1 MTNARKI
8 SPVDP
13 VSAIAVRL
21 QISSGKSFLQEN
33 IVAVAEKYGAE
44 AASALAAAVLHD
56 DVAQAARFAELVL
69 GDFRYSV
76 VKNDGSRA
84 SISYNGA
91 MTTSQKQAA
100 DATDPVVAAIVSV
113 ASDELRNRARNWKNN
128 IKEAQAP
135 LADTRTY
142 DPIAASVIR
151 LGMPGG
157 DEFFMENLDFMRE
170 VYGDEITDTLKTA
183 VTEND
188 LEAAR
193 KFSSLVAEGFSHVV
207 TEKTDDHV
215 EIDYSINGELV
226 GNVKCVSRGSDSIDP
241 EIKAVLYAS
250 EGIMT
255 NARVKAKVD
264 AEIAAEEAEAL
275 RR

>member
-21 QISSGKSFLQEN
+21 QISSGMSLLQEN
-33 IVAVAEKYGAE
+33 IVGVAEKYGAE

-76 VKNDGSRA
+76 AKNDGSRA
-84 SISYNGA
+84 SISYKGA
-91 MTTSQKQAA
+91 MTTSMRQAA

-113 ASDELRNRARNWKNN
+113 VSDELRNRARNWKNN
-128 IKEAQAP
+128 TKGAQPPIAEP
-135 LADTRTY
+135 RTY

-170 VYGDEITDTLKTA
+170 LYGDEITDALKTA

-207 TEKTDDHV
+207 NEKTDEHV
-215 EIDYSINGELV
+215 VIDYSINGELV
-226 GNVKCVSRGSDSIDP
+226 GNVKCVSRGLDGIDP

-255 NARVKAKVD
+255 NARVKARVD
-264 AEIAAEEAEAL
+264 AQIAAEEAVAL